1 MDNAELLR
9 YNRQILLPEID
20 IDGQEKLLAS
30 TVAII
35 GLGGL
40 GAPVAIYL
48 ASAGIGHLI
57 LVDDDVV
64 EETNLQRQI
73 VHFESNLQES
83 KVSSAAQTVR
93 LINSSIKITQIDHRL
108 SVADYLD
115 LLSSVD
121 VAIDAT
127 DNADSRYTLN
137 KACLDSKVPLVS
149 GAAVRMEGQVAVFDS
164 TSPDSPCYGCLYKD
178 IDDDALNCA
187 ENGVASPVVGI
198 IGTIQAMET
207 IKILIGF
214 GETLAGYVLYLD
226 AKRMDLRKFRLEKD
240 PTCPYCGS
248 P

>member
-83 KVSSAAQTVR
+83 KVSSAAETVR
-93 LINSSIKITQIDHRL
+93 LINSSTKVTQIDHRL
-108 SVADYLD
+108 SVSDYLD
-115 LLSSVD
+115 LLSTVD

-137 KACLDSKVPLVS
+137 RACLDSKVPLVS

-164 TSPDSPCYGCLYKD
+164 TSRIPL
-178 IDDDALNCA
+178 
-187 ENGVASPVVGI
+187 VTVVCIRTSTTTRSIAQRTESHPRWLGSSVPFR
-198 IGTIQAMET
+198 QW
-207 IKILIGF
+207 
-214 GETLAGYVLYLD
+214 
-226 AKRMDLRKFRLEKD
+226 KRSR
-240 PTCPYCGS
+240 S
-248 P
+248 